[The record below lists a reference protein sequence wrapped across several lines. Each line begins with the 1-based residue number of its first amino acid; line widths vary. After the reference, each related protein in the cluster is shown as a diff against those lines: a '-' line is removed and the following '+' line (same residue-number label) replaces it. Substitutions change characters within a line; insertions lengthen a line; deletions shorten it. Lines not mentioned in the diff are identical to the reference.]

1 MAMIPVEGQVF
12 ENATIIMDNKY
23 FSRCSFSG
31 CTLIYTGGDFGW
43 IDCKFDVCILQLEG
57 AALRSA
63 KYLHHFKKLTSEFSN
78 AMGFSKPESEW

>member
-12 ENATIIMDNKY
+12 ENITIMMDNKY
-23 FSRCSFSG
+23 FMACSFSG

-43 IDCKFDVCILQLEG
+43 TDCKFDICILQFEG

-63 KYLHHFKKLTSEFSN
+63 KYLHHFGKLTSEASTN
-78 AMGFSKPESEW
+78 LGFKKPESE